1 MTKFGALQEKYP
13 FTTRKPR
20 HSLIYVTQKRVT
32 LKKCHLFKKFKDLG
46 HALLRAL
53 KLVSN
58 VKKIKTRRAHYLK
71 RASSVIVAL

>member
-1 MTKFGALQEKYP
+1 MDRENDYNPCLSPYDIYNGGIYSLQEKDP

-32 LKKCHLFKKFKDLG
+32 LKECHLLKKFKDLG
-46 HALLRAL
+46 RALLRAL

-58 VKKIKTRRAHYLK
+58 
-71 RASSVIVAL
+71 